1 MLKNAVASTPLGQ
14 GSAAKA
20 WHGAMPAD
28 AALPAASGL
37 LPGLSALSI
46 LLVDDHALFRS
57 GMRLVLLAGLP
68 QAEVLEASSIE
79 QAVRTTA
86 TPPALVLLDIQLQGV
101 NGLEGLGL
109 FRQRWPGVPVVM
121 LSSAAEPETVR
132 LALSRGAAAF
142 VSKADTAEKIIQVI
156 GQVLSGALPDAHAG
170 TAHGAPAQAMPR
182 PRLTPRQCEVLD
194 LLCEGLSNKVIARR
208 LELSEFTVRGHVQA
222 VLGLLGVSSRS
233 QVIFAARR
241 SGLIG

>member
-1 MLKNAVASTPLGQ
+1 MNTVSQLQAEFSRVKIAPPT
-14 GSAAKA
+14 
-20 WHGAMPAD
+20 
-28 AALPAASGL
+28 
-37 LPGLSALSI
+37 SI
-46 LLVDDHALFRS
+46 LLIDDHTLFRS
-57 GMRLVLLAGLP
+57 GLRLVL
-68 QAEVLEASSIE
+68 QAAIANVEVLEAASLE
-79 QAVRTTA
+79 QAVRTA
-86 TPPALVLLDIQLQGV
+86 SSPPSLVLLDIQLQGV

-109 FRQRWPGVPVVM
+109 FKQRWPGVPVVM
-121 LSSAAEPETVR
+121 LSSAAEPESVR
-132 LALSRGAAAF
+132 QALSRGAAAF

-156 GQVLSGALPDAHAG
+156 EQALSGMLPDANDGLARIFPLD
-170 TAHGAPAQAMPR
+170 TAPR

-233 QVIFAARR
+233 QVMFAARR

>member
-1 MLKNAVASTPLGQ
+1 MP
-14 GSAAKA
+14 
-20 WHGAMPAD
+20 AMP
-28 AALPAASGL
+28 PT
-37 LPGLSALSI
+37 SI
-46 LLVDDHALFRS
+46 LLIDDHALFRS
-57 GMRLVLLAGLP
+57 GMRLVLLAGM
-68 QAEVLEASSIE
+68 ANVEVLEAASLE
-79 QAVRTTA
+79 QAVRTVTS
-86 TPPALVLLDIQLQGV
+86 PPALVLLDIQLQGV

-109 FRQRWPGVPVVM
+109 FKQRWPGVPVVM

-132 LALSRGAAAF
+132 QALSRGAAAF
-142 VSKADTAEKIIQVI
+142 VSKADTAEKIIRVI
-156 GQVLSGALPDAHAG
+156 EQVLSGGLPDASGDMARN
-170 TAHGAPAQAMPR
+170 TPAYDAPR

-233 QVIFAARR
+233 QVMFAARR

>member
-1 MLKNAVASTPLGQ
+1 MP
-14 GSAAKA
+14 
-20 WHGAMPAD
+20 AMP
-28 AALPAASGL
+28 PT
-37 LPGLSALSI
+37 SI

-57 GMRLVLLAGLP
+57 GMRLVLLAGM
-68 QAEVLEASSIE
+68 ANVEVLEAASLE
-79 QAVRTTA
+79 QALRTVTS
-86 TPPALVLLDIQLQGV
+86 PPALVLLDIQLQGV

-109 FRQRWPGVPVVM
+109 FKQRWPGVPLVM
-121 LSSAAEPETVR
+121 LSSAAEPETIR

-142 VSKADTAEKIIQVI
+142 VSKADTAEKIIKVI
-156 GQVLSGALPDAHAG
+156 EQVLSGGLPDASGDMARN
-170 TAHGAPAQAMPR
+170 TPAYDAPR

-233 QVIFAARR
+233 QVMFAARR